1 MLKINPQYVV
11 DQKQRRKSVLLS
23 LAEWER
29 ILEEL
34 EELDD
39 IRAYDA
45 AKKAPQESVPF
56 EQAVRE
62 IEKEYEA

>member
-1 MLKINPQYVV
+1 MLTLSPTYVV
-11 DQKQRRKSVLLS
+11 DAKQRRKSVLLPVS
-23 LAEWER
+23 QWKLIVEA
-29 ILEEL
+29 L

-45 AKKAPQESVPF
+45 AKGGHADSVLF

-62 IEKEYEA
+62 IKEGCRG